1 MGSILSS
8 LTLVVFQLR
17 QLCRHRMLQTRMF
30 VGKGLPPNACLVDH
44 AAMHAGR
51 AREGTG
57 GRGGGRKAK
66 KERKKPR
73 HNPTNHTTKT
83 NVHRCWCGIRPT
95 SLIQSMSS
103 MTTSPRGCVNEVTG
117 QRLGLVGV
125 SCAVPWIQFDSLR
138 CWLAPH
144 SR

>member
-17 QLCRHRMLQTRMF
+17 QLCRHRMLQTTMF

-57 GRGGGRKAK
+57 GRGREGKQRRKGRNPDTTQQTTQP
-66 KERKKPR
+66 KPMC
-73 HNPTNHTTKT
+73 T
-83 NVHRCWCGIRPT
+83 VAGAGYG
-95 SLIQSMSS
+95 
-103 MTTSPRGCVNEVTG
+103 PR
-117 QRLGLVGV
+117 RLSNL
-125 SCAVPWIQFDSLR
+125 CHQ
-138 CWLAPH
+138 
-144 SR
+144 